1 MKSDRGYCESWNVLL
16 SVLQADLVGVDSE
29 NKDMGPKTTAGESQ
43 IRVIAKH

>member
-16 SVLQADLVGVDSE
+16 SVLQADLGVDGE

-43 IRVIAKH
+43 IRVIAKN